1 MVARMATMIGDVTDI
16 QERVGGG
23 GYDFACASE
32 GSELK
37 DDGSP
42 INLFNKKQSVPFYTV
57 PASGRRQIV
66 AVT

>member
-1 MVARMATMIGDVTDI
+1 MAAKMATMIGDVTDI
-16 QERVGGG
+16 QERVG